1 MMPSQQT
8 EQSGNPLALVGCELR
23 RTLDGIDL
31 PTYVFDR
38 DGMLRWANHATS
50 VLLGDRIGQS
60 FLTFMPADVRERVK
74 AEFARKLVTGVP
86 TVYQLAVL
94 DRDGRR
100 VELRVRSAPLRRG
113 DEIVGVFGLAMPVG
127 DAGVQRSSADQPLP
141 LTPRQAEVLRLLA
154 EGLSTQAIAVRLGV
168 AVETARNHIR
178 GVLGRL
184 EVHSRLEAVVEARQR
199 GMLDD

>member
-1 MMPSQQT
+1 MT
-8 EQSGNPLALVGCELR
+8 QSPPEDDTNPLALVGSELR

-38 DGMLRWANHATS
+38 EGMLRWANHATA
-50 VLLGDRIGQS
+50 VLLGDRVGQS
-60 FLTFMPADVRERVK
+60 FLTFMPADVREHVK
-74 AEFARKLVTGVP
+74 AQFARKLVTGAP
-86 TVYQLAVL
+86 TVYELAVL

-100 VELRVRSAPLRRG
+100 VDLRVRSAPLRRDG
-113 DEIVGVFGLAMPVG
+113 EIVGVFGIAIPVG
-127 DAGVQRSSADQPLP
+127 DAGKPYRSGDEALT

-154 EGLSTQAIAVRLGV
+154 DGLSTQAIAARLGV

-178 GVLGRL
+178 GVLNRL